1 MVLTAIGKFIFMDW
15 LNLKLV
21 YIAVTCLFWLA
32 YFIYTYKADKNRFQ
46 FWGLS
51 TKNFK
56 ETFKELL
63 PFALVLIIGFVVAG
77 HFLKTSVL
85 SWHIIPVLLIY
96 PIWGI
101 FQQVLMVG
109 LFTSNL
115 KQTIPSLSNLLL
127 IFTTALLFG
136 LVHYPFYLLMLATF
150 LLALVYTFLFLKGR
164 NLLVFGIFHGWLGAF
179 FYYCILHRDT
189 LMEVFGR

>member
-1 MVLTAIGKFIFMDW
+1 MDW
-15 LNLKLV
+15 LNMKLV
-21 YIAVTCLFWLA
+21 YILSTCLFWLV
-32 YFIYTYKADKNRFQ
+32 YFVYTYKTDKNRFQ

-51 TKNFK
+51 TQNFK
-56 ETFKELL
+56 QTFKELA
-63 PFALVLIIGFVVAG
+63 PFVFIFILAFIVVG

-85 SWHIIPVLLIY
+85 SWHIIPILLIY
-96 PIWGI
+96 PVWGI

-109 LFTSNL
+109 LFTSNI
-115 KQTIPSLSNLLL
+115 KQLFPAISNGVL
-127 IFTTALLFG
+127 IVITALLFG
-136 LVHYPFYLLMLATF
+136 LVHYPFYLLMIATF